1 MKLDYKDDVD
11 GECKVEKTKIKWIR
25 YAAKRAGTWKE
36 HDVVVAPPC
45 RLDARIY
52 EYGQDSRPLTSR
64 IAPANAV

>member
-25 YAAKRAGTWKE
+25 YAAGTGKE

-52 EYGQDSRPLTSR
+52 EYGQDPRPLTSR